1 MGITNSPA
9 KSIVIKLP
17 YLRNDSGI
25 RIQNSKKYVN
35 KMKIY
40 SKQNEA
46 ININQHL
53 KAVLSEEKRFSLNP
67 KEYGLLGQ
75 IWKNRAHC

>member
-1 MGITNSPA
+1 
-9 KSIVIKLP
+9 
-17 YLRNDSGI
+17 
-25 RIQNSKKYVN
+25 
-35 KMKIY
+35 MKIY

-46 ININQHL
+46 VNINQHL